1 MSGEISVSSILSG
14 ARAQELRLEVLS
26 NNMANISTVGFK
38 EDRVFRIPSTPS
50 SVGESV
56 PGVST
61 KDTSIDNLSSLPVGT
76 FTNFDQGQLKETG
89 NALDVG
95 LEGEGFFS
103 VQTPHGIQYT
113 RKGNFVLNS
122 DGTLVTQE
130 GYPVQGKRG
139 GEIQISGQEVFVDAS
154 GAIIVDGAEVDT
166 LKVVDFQ
173 NKKELLKNG
182 DSLYSPINPNDQ
194 GSPAE
199 KTLVRQGA
207 IEGSN
212 VDSIKIM
219 TEMIEVMRGY
229 ESYQKVLQSLNDTNS
244 KAVND
249 LGKLS

>member
-1 MSGEISVSSILSG
+1 MSGEMNGILTG
-14 ARAQELRLEVLS
+14 ARIQELRLEVLS

-38 EDRVFRIPSTPS
+38 EDRVFQIPSTPS
-50 SVGESV
+50 STVEDIPFASPGE
-56 PGVST
+56 
-61 KDTSIDNLSSLPVGT
+61 LSLDIIASLPAGT
-76 FTNFDQGQLKETG
+76 FTNYEQGALKETG

-122 DGTLVTQE
+122 DGILVTQE
-130 GYPVQGKRG
+130 GYPVQGKG
-139 GEIQISGQEVFVDAS
+139 GREIQISGKDVVVSAS
-154 GAIIVDGAEVDT
+154 GAIIVDGSEQDT
-166 LKVVDFQ
+166 LDIVDFP
-173 NKKELLKNG
+173 NKKGLLKNG
-182 DSLYSPINPNDQ
+182 DSLYSPIDPNDK

-199 KTLVRQGA
+199 KTLVQQGF

-219 TEMIEVMRGY
+219 TEMIDVMRGY
-229 ESYQKVLQSLNDTNS
+229 ESYLKVIQSMNETDG

>member
-1 MSGEISVSSILSG
+1 MSGEMNGILSG
-14 ARAQELRLEVLS
+14 ARSQELRLEVLS

-38 EDRVFRIPSTPS
+38 EDRVFQIPST
-50 SVGESV
+50 
-56 PGVST
+56 
-61 KDTSIDNLSSLPVGT
+61 LSSAEADIPFASPGELPLDNIANLPVGS

-113 RKGNFVLNS
+113 RKGDFVLNS

-130 GYPVQGKRG
+130 GYPVQGKG
-139 GEIQISGQEVFVDAS
+139 GREIQISGKEVVVDVR

-166 LKVVDFQ
+166 LNVVDFQ
-173 NKKELLKNG
+173 NKKGLLKNG
-182 DSLYSPINPNDQ
+182 DSFYSPIDPMDK
-194 GSPAE
+194 GFPAV

-219 TEMIEVMRGY
+219 TEMIDVMRGY
-229 ESYQKVLQSLNDTNS
+229 ESYQKIIQSMIEING